1 MAGMLAECP
10 EGKLGRAGFG
20 ARVTEGGAERAGM
33 PIGKADTG
41 EGNRD
46 QVGKKVD
53 WQAEYNCCVLAKGE
67 GAGPPYL

>member
-20 ARVTEGGAERAGM
+20 ARVIDGRAERAGM
-33 PIGKADTG
+33 ATGKVNTG

-46 QVGKKVD
+46 QVGKKVY
-53 WQAEYNCCVLAKGE
+53 WRAEYNCCVLANGG
-67 GAGPPYL
+67 GAGPLYL

>member
-20 ARVTEGGAERAGM
+20 ARVTEGRAERAGM
-33 PIGKADTG
+33 PIGKANTG